1 MSDVTLAVAV
11 LWVFLFTYSILGS
24 IDFGAGFW
32 SMLYGGKHN
41 SKAGAL
47 ANRYL
52 SPTWEVTNVFL
63 VLFVVALVGFFPHAT
78 HILGGALLV
87 PVSLVLLL
95 LLIRST
101 FMVYAYSVAKYGRLL
116 NVVSGITGLLIPG
129 LLVSVLP
136 ITLGGFVTLTDGV
149 PELHMLELF
158 TSTTEYAHL
167 GFGLSTELFMS
178 ALFLADYSREAGD
191 EETYLNYRRLAMIWG
206 PVNLVMALLTVST
219 LSTHAPWI
227 VEGFKRNGLWFGFS
241 VLAFIA
247 AYILLLIKREDGRR
261 GYPRASVIAVVI
273 QYGLASYAYFS
284 AHMPYMVY
292 PHLTFDEGI
301 TNPAMF
307 RSLFIGY
314 IVSSAILVPVF
325 YMFWRLFLKD
335 KRYLQPEKN

>member
-1 MSDVTLAVAV
+1 MSDVTLAVSV

-32 SMLYGGKHN
+32 SMYFSGQHHT
-41 SKAGAL
+41 KAGAL

-63 VLFVVALVGFFPHAT
+63 VLFVVALAGFFPKAT
-78 HILGGALLV
+78 HMLGAALLV

-95 LLIRST
+95 LLVRST
-101 FMVYAYSVAKYGRLL
+101 FMVYAYSVSKHGRLL
-116 NVVSGITGLLIPG
+116 RVVSGITGLLIPG

-136 ITLGGFVTLTDGV
+136 ITLGGFVTVENGV
-149 PELHMLELF
+149 PVLHLGELF
-158 TSTTEYAHL
+158 TSLTEYAHL

-191 EETYLNYRRLAMIWG
+191 EETYRDYRRLAIIWG
-206 PVNLVMALLTVST
+206 PINLLMAMLTVST
-219 LSTHAPWI
+219 FSEHAPWI
-227 VEGFKRNGLWFGFS
+227 VEGFKRYAFWFGLS
-241 VLAFIA
+241 VAAFIA
-247 AYILLLIKREDGRR
+247 AYILLLKRRPDGRR
-261 GYPRASVIAVVI
+261 GYPRASIITVII

-301 TNPAMF
+301 TNPTMF

-325 YMFWRLFLKD
+325 YLFWRLFLKD
-335 KRYLQPEKN
+335 KRYLQKE